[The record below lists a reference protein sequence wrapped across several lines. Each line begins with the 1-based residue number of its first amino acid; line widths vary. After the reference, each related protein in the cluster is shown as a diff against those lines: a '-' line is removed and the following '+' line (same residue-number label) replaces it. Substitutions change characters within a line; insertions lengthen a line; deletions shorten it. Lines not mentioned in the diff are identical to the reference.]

1 MISFITHR
9 YSRLMPVLLPLLLF
23 AYVGWRS
30 LRWLRSV
37 EKEFSKSEN
46 SNSVRYTLMF
56 AFIYWL
62 AATVASFAVGF
73 LPEVFLSRYYENTGI
88 APFAPVIAVI
98 GFALGIAFRGRGARW
113 AWIFSLLW
121 FAFGI
126 FTVRG
131 DGSWAQAMGNLFG
144 SSSACSDS
152 ECLGELL
159 ITMPCV
165 ASLAF
170 SAGANIAAVF
180 VVTNQL
186 EPGADKPD

>member
-9 YSRLMPVLLPLLLF
+9 NSRLMPVLLLLLLF
-23 AYVGWRS
+23 AYAGWRS

-46 SNSVRYTLMF
+46 SNPVRYTLMF

-62 AATVASFAVGF
+62 AATATSFAVGF
-73 LPEVFLSRYYENTGI
+73 LPEGFLSRYYANTGI
-88 APFAPVIAVI
+88 APFAPVIAAT
-98 GFALGIAFRGRGARW
+98 GFALGVAFCGRGARW
-113 AWIFSLLW
+113 TWIFSLLW

-126 FTVRG
+126 FAVRG
-131 DGSWAQAMGNLFG
+131 GGSWAQAMGNLFD
-144 SSSACSDS
+144 SSSACRDS

-159 ITMPCV
+159 FTMPCF
-165 ASLAF
+165 ASFAF

-180 VVTNQL
+180 VVTTR
-186 EPGADKPD
+186 PDPKARKSD